1 MKSMLI
7 KALIFLFAIL
17 NNSAV
22 FEKSDEQYEK
32 ELRAFTCYN

>member
-17 NNSAV
+17 YNSAV

-32 ELRAFTCYN
+32 ELSTLACYN